1 MEKIKVITNIA
12 IVIALYFL
20 TYHTYNG
27 IINPNPPLGDSWDY
41 HIPIAQTIIDGRFLN
56 PQNFLFDQW
65 YYPGSAELL
74 NVFLIF
80 FNLPLSFSNILA
92 SVVLFFALFK
102 LGRVF
107 KLEKYYSILFALSFV
122 TLNVVVRW
130 LNFAL
135 VDVWVSVFFVLA
147 IILLEN
153 PKKRV
158 SYFLKLGFILGML
171 VGSKYTAVFFLIP
184 LFIFYTREIIKVLKL
199 KNILMF
205 LIPFSIFGLF
215 WYFRNFYY
223 MGNPFYPLGF
233 FNFPSVEIFANH
245 RVWNVFIDYPVAMT
259 DSFFA
264 EFKLWTLSLPFA
276 VFYLIYRLYKRNF
289 KLDNISKLFIL
300 GIINFIFFLN
310 FPTSPEPWIMVS
322 SFRYAYPIFIP
333 IFLAIFLLSKK
344 YKKEELLGYFVIG
357 NMIFVTSLNYY
368 PKLTLIFIPLSLIC
382 FYFLEKKK
390 LF

>member
-20 TYHTYNG
+20 TYHIYNG

-56 PQNFLFDQW
+56 PQNFLLDQW

-80 FNLPLSFSNILA
+80 FKLPLSFSNILA
-92 SVVLFFALFK
+92 SVALFFALFK

-107 KLEKYYSILFALSFV
+107 KLERYYSILFALSFV

-135 VDVWVSVFFVLA
+135 VDVWVAVFFVLA

-153 PKKRV
+153 PKKRI

-171 VGSKYTAVFFLIP
+171 IGSKYTAVYFLITL
-184 LFIFYTREIIKVLKL
+184 LFFYARGIIKVLNF

-205 LIPFSIFGLF
+205 LIQFSIFGLF

-233 FNFPSVEIFANH
+233 LNFPSVEIFANH
-245 RVWNVFIDYPVAMT
+245 RVWNVFIDSPVAMT

-276 VFYLIYRLYKRNF
+276 VFYLI
-289 KLDNISKLFIL
+289 
-300 GIINFIFFLN
+300 
-310 FPTSPEPWIMVS
+310 
-322 SFRYAYPIFIP
+322 
-333 IFLAIFLLSKK
+333 
-344 YKKEELLGYFVIG
+344 
-357 NMIFVTSLNYY
+357 
-368 PKLTLIFIPLSLIC
+368 
-382 FYFLEKKK
+382 
-390 LF
+390 